1 MEEEK
6 VAEEE
11 VEEKKA
17 DVKVVMEEKIS
28 TIKEEVTKKTMKL
41 VLGEDIRQAQL
52 PTKGGCL

>member
-6 VAEEE
+6 VADEE

>member
-6 VAEEE
+6 VADEE

-28 TIKEEVTKKTMKL
+28 SIKKEVTKKIMKL
-41 VLGEDIRQAQL
+41 VLGEDIRRAQL

>member
-28 TIKEEVTKKTMKL
+28 SIKEEVTKKTMKL
-41 VLGEDIRQAQL
+41 VLGEDIRRAQL

>member
-6 VAEEE
+6 VADEE

-28 TIKEEVTKKTMKL
+28 SIKEEVTKKTMKL
-41 VLGEDIRQAQL
+41 VLGEDIRRAQL